1 MRDNKAIK
9 FVLIMMIAL
18 LVVGFVGNGMVHAE
32 GNFIDQTPINGEFKD
47 DLAGT
52 STTKEKG
59 FLEKAGDWLSDT
71 WDFIWE
77 GAKDLAAGIWQEIC
91 DLFAFIASI
100 VMEFIGFFVMG
111 VGVLMT
117 WMMYKRKRNDLPA
130 MFQRAGEYLTGIDNN
145 NPHGKLSD
153 VKVTDKQLAY
163 AADFAY
169 HNNIPDD
176 ELEKLGVEWKLGPQI
191 DSINGLQAKTFV
203 NGETN
208 EIIISFRG
216 TEGTGDYFS
225 DAILA
230 VGLDSYVPQSGA
242 AKQFVEQLINSPKYK
257 GYQFSLTG
265 HSLGGYIAN
274 EVGMTY
280 RIPTVAFNAPGKN
293 LYPNINASLATG
305 YAGGAGT
312 YAINMSDYRNRRQ
325 AYNEAAG
332 NFDGLIRNYNSY
344 EDVVGSVGYR
354 PGETYVIDRKGEV
367 THKKGLDNNIMKGI
381 ESSINN
387 GVTENHTMS
396 NFTGEV
402 DGKPVSTP
410 ITSIYTKN
418 NGNIVPRK

>member
-9 FVLIMMIAL
+9 FVFIMMIAL

-100 VMEFIGFFVMG
+100 VMEFIGFVVMG
-111 VGVLMT
+111 LGVLLT
-117 WMMYKRKRNDLPA
+117 WGIFKGEKNAFTD
-130 MFQRAGEYLTGIDNN
+130 MFQRLGEYLTGIDHN
-145 NPHGKLSD
+145 NPYGKLSD
-153 VKVTDKQLAY
+153 VKATDQQLAH
-163 AADFAY
+163 AADLVY
-169 HNNIPDD
+169 QDNIMKA
-176 ELEKLGVEWKLGPQI
+176 ELERRLGEGWELGTEKVN
-191 DSINGLQAKTFV
+191 SLNGLQAITFV
-203 NGETN
+203 NENTK
-208 EIIISFRG
+208 EVIVAFRG
-216 TEGTGDYFS
+216 TEEGGDYVS

-230 VGLDSYVPQSGA
+230 IGLDSYVPQSGA
-242 AKQFVEQLINSPKYK
+242 AKNFFDQVAEKYK
-257 GYQFSLTG
+257 GYQLVATG

-280 RIPTVAFNAPGKN
+280 RVPTVAFNAPGKN

-325 AYNEAAG
+325 SYNELAG
-332 NFDGLIRNYNSY
+332 NYDGLIRNYNSNR
-344 EDVVGSVGYR
+344 DLVGAVGYR
-354 PGETYVIDRKGEV
+354 PGETYVVEKGTV
-367 THKKGLDNNIMKGI
+367 TPIKRLDNIIVDGVK
-381 ESSINN
+381 SS
-387 GVTENHTMS
+387 VTTGPLATHVMS

-402 DGKPVSTP
+402 DGKSTSNP
-410 ITSIYTKN
+410 INSIYDKN
-418 NGNIVPRK
+418 KGNIAPRK

>member
-1 MRDNKAIK
+1 MRNITKYGK
-9 FVLIMMIAL
+9 SLLIQLVFLLGFMLLGQSIA
-18 LVVGFVGNGMVHAE
+18 VAE
-32 GNFIDQTPINGEFKD
+32 GIDQTPINGEFNTEI
-47 DLAGT
+47 AGT
-52 STTKEKG
+52 STVKEKG
-59 FLEKAGDWLSDT
+59 FLEEAGDWLSDK
-71 WDFIWE
+71 WDFVWE
-77 GAKDLAAGIWQEIC
+77 GAKDIAAGIWQEIC
-91 DLFAFIASI
+91 DVFNFIASFVI
-100 VMEFIGFFVMG
+100 EIIGFVVIGMG
-111 VGVLMT
+111 VLLT
-117 WMMYKRKRNDLPA
+117 WGIFKGEKNAFTD
-130 MFQRAGEYLTGIDNN
+130 MFQRVGEYLVGIDRN

-153 VKVTDKQLAY
+153 VKATDKQLAY
-163 AADFAY
+163 AADMVY
-169 HNNIPDD
+169 KDNITKKN
-176 ELEKLGVEWKLGPQI
+176 LEKLGEGWELGPQI
-191 DSINGLQAKTFV
+191 DSMNGLQAKTFV
-203 NGETN
+203 NEETK

-216 TEGTGDYFS
+216 TEGLGDYFS

-230 VGLDSYVPQSGA
+230 AGLDSYVPQSGA
-242 AKQFVEQLINSPKYK
+242 AIQFVEQLLNNPDFK
-257 GYQFSLTG
+257 GYRFALTG

-274 EVGMTY
+274 EAGMTY

-367 THKKGLDNNIMKGI
+367 THKKGLDNNIAKGI

-387 GVTENHTMS
+387 GVIENHAMS

-410 ITSIYTKN
+410 IASIYKKN